1 MKRGYWE
8 LDVQIYR
15 SIIRLM
21 ETVALF
27 VEMFKSVNPA
37 QLLLTSGVFHDP
49 IELLLHAGLPAS
61 SIVIIYSRAQLSR
74 SYITYFN
81 PWKAIETHYQNDIEI
96 SVFDHADE
104 VIQKFFRHI
113 GGKLDVFEGKC
124 DLNREIIVF
133 VSSIFIQDEIQ
144 TTAV

>member
-37 QLLLTSGVFHDP
+37 QLLLTSGVFHDL
-49 IELLLHAGLPAS
+49 IEPLLHAGLPTS

-74 SYITYFN
+74 SSLILTLGRLLKLIT
-81 PWKAIETHYQNDIEI
+81 KMI
-96 SVFDHADE
+96 SRF
-104 VIQKFFRHI
+104 
-113 GGKLDVFEGKC
+113 L
-124 DLNREIIVF
+124 
-133 VSSIFIQDEIQ
+133 SSITLTRSYRNFFDILEANWTFSKVNAILIEKL
-144 TTAV
+144 